1 MKVKLA
7 VLLILVVAGGVAAQK
22 YNQFKNSPSGQL
34 IETLQ
39 ERKELIEE
47 FTKSPTIQLPLNKN
61 EYIKRCHR
69 KDGS

>member
-39 ERKELIEE
+39 ERKQLIESY
-47 FTKSPTIQLPLNKN
+47 TKSPTIQLPLSKWLSLNP
-61 EYIKRCHR
+61 
-69 KDGS
+69 S

>member
-7 VLLILVVAGGVAAQK
+7 VLLILVIAGGVTAQK

-39 ERKELIEE
+39 ERKQLIEDVQ
-47 FTKSPTIQLPLNKN
+47 KLQLPESL
-61 EYIKRCHR
+61 R
-69 KDGS
+69 K